1 MFIRNAYYTEV
12 LTSLLF
18 SEALLA
24 GEISGW
30 YAPPAIYLFPGHL
43 LYFFFH
49 VLFSSNVTWTMVA
62 NAFVL
67 GVIGVWGWIYFAQ
80 SVTNCR
86 SQVTCAILIF
96 AGIVNL
102 FLLNNEFIQVI
113 MLVTPVSHGGT
124 FALLPYCL
132 RLFWDLSEKN
142 FKPDIRMFLAGL
154 LIIAVTVSDP
164 IFYAWFYAP
173 CGIFLLMRWNFG
185 LLKRGMLFLVF
196 CTMVALLLRQVIS
209 EFIYGGIFGFDGYI
223 PNFIWFGLET
233 LLYIFVE
240 SLGDYVTFHIADNV
254 ESISPMNYFSL
265 WMGHS
270 SLSFIFWCL
279 CLLALFAFALKIVK
293 NKKIYDSARL
303 ILPVVIVVGLFP
315 LLRGDFVLRYEI
327 PFLFVPLFA
336 VPIFFTAIFADKWFS
351 KPRINQV
358 FTGVV
363 ALSAL
368 AIGSP
373 DKDAV
378 DAVISYYPPQQGCL
392 DEQAKRYGL
401 KRTGDLLG
409 PYSGTSVFPKAA
421 FNFLPLIK
429 ILK

>member
-1 MFIRNAYYTEV
+1 MRRRLFIYFRPS
-12 LTSLLF
+12 SL
-18 SEALLA
+18 
-24 GEISGW
+24 
-30 YAPPAIYLFPGHL
+30 
-43 LYFFFH
+43 FFLSCF
-49 VLFSSNVTWTMVA
+49 VSSNVTWTMVA

-132 RLFWDLSEKN
+132 RLFWICRRKISNPISACFCRLVN
-142 FKPDIRMFLAGL
+142 NRRHRFRPYFLCMVL
-154 LIIAVTVSDP
+154 CAVWYFS
-164 IFYAWFYAP
+164 
-173 CGIFLLMRWNFG
+173 LMRWNFG

-303 ILPVVIVVGLFP
+303 ILPVVIVVGLF
-315 LLRGDFVLRYEI
+315 L
-327 PFLFVPLFA
+327 
-336 VPIFFTAIFADKWFS
+336 
-351 KPRINQV
+351 
-358 FTGVV
+358 
-363 ALSAL
+363 
-368 AIGSP
+368 
-373 DKDAV
+373 
-378 DAVISYYPPQQGCL
+378 C
-392 DEQAKRYGL
+392 
-401 KRTGDLLG
+401 
-409 PYSGTSVFPKAA
+409 
-421 FNFLPLIK
+421 
-429 ILK
+429 